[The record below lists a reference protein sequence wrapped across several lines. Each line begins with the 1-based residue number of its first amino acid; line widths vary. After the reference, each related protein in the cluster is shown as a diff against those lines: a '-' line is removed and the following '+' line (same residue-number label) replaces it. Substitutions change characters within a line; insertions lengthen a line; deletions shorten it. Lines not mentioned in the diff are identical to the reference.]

1 MKPISRNRF
10 SLGSYQY
17 LRYPLDYFL
26 DTAVELEIP
35 NIELWAAAPQFYPE
49 LLSAAEMKQIRSKIK
64 SRGLQVCCIT
74 PEQCVYPVNLAS
86 EHEGLRQFSIKIFRQ
101 AIDAANFLECPHVL
115 VSAGCGFYDRPVD
128 NAWELAVESLN
139 QLARYAQDRG
149 VGLFLETL
157 TPLSSNLINTPE
169 QQREMI
175 ARLPQGSTRPMVDI
189 GQMVYME
196 QTLDRYLSHGE
207 QLAHVHL
214 HDSHPG
220 IHMALGDGDL
230 PIAEYLEQIEAAG
243 YSELYSF
250 EFNDTRYRADPR
262 RADRQSI
269 EWLENH
275 GLLTKHG

>member
-1 MKPISRNRF
+1 
-10 SLGSYQY
+10 
-17 LRYPLDYFL
+17 
-26 DTAVELEIP
+26 
-35 NIELWAAAPQFYPE
+35 
-49 LLSAAEMKQIRSKIK
+49 
-64 SRGLQVCCIT
+64 
-74 PEQCVYPVNLAS
+74 
-86 EHEGLRQFSIKIFRQ
+86 
-101 AIDAANFLECPHVL
+101 
-115 VSAGCGFYDRPVD
+115 
-128 NAWELAVESLN
+128 
-139 QLARYAQDRG
+139 
-149 VGLFLETL
+149 
-157 TPLSSNLINTPE
+157 
-169 QQREMI
+169 
-175 ARLPQGSTRPMVDI
+175 MVDI